1 MKEAGMQFGRMIGHY
16 VSSQAPAVPFFSS
29 QKNERIQRKHALDA
43 AYWQS
48 SYENPVLFHTAVE
61 NMLATRPLNSAPLLL
76 EIGPHSALAGPIRQI
91 LKANRSDA
99 SYIPT
104 LMRYENDTRSM
115 LNAAGQIFLKGLKL
129 DFRTLNPGGRAL
141 TNLPHYP
148 WHHETRYWY
157 ESRLSKQWRLPSFP
171 RHDLLGSQVPES
183 SDLEPIW
190 RNLLHLDDV
199 PWCRDHVIAGDIVFP
214 GAGYIAMAGEAIRQV
229 SGMEAQDY
237 TLRDFSLRVA
247 MTLHESTAIETIFT
261 MRPFHVTKS
270 LDSAWYEF
278 TVMSYDGA
286 IGTWTK
292 HCAGQVRTGSEYPAE
307 PESIVDLPRKVQSAS
322 WYRLMRKVG
331 MSYGPCFQGLEK
343 ISTHPVHHLA
353 VAHVSNTTSKDDSI
367 YQLHPTAIDSCIQL
381 FMAASCRGQ
390 AKSFSS
396 VPFVPT
402 RFGEIYVKR
411 PSAKIAVKVNAE
423 FGVKGDI
430 NGSCFGIA
438 AKEPV
443 LLLKDV
449 KLLPLGDGNFNCDK
463 DTHAGVC
470 VRWKPDIEF
479 QELRTLISS
488 PAPGV
493 KERFPALERLVL
505 LCCIEARE
513 RLTGR
518 SADAE
523 YMNKFFTWLSAEIDR
538 AAAKEYLVNG
548 HVEKLLKLSSPE
560 RVCLIAETAAQV
572 RETRASAAGIAV
584 CRIFD
589 AIEDIFCGKVEPL
602 ELLGKDDILS
612 RVYMFN
618 ESFDNCRRFFQLLS
632 HSNPHLKILEIGVG
646 TGATTANFLESLT
659 SEYGERMFNSYTVT
673 DTSEN
678 VLKTTEHKFKNAQG
692 MEFLPLDI
700 NQDPVEQGFVPG
712 SYDLVIT
719 TNVSSVSRTKEQKKG
734 RLSLISK
741 PSLDP
746 TSYKKPWQDTCQCTT
761 APTAQR

>member
-1 MKEAGMQFGRMIGHY
+1 MKEAGVQFGRMIGHY

-29 QKNERIQRKHALDA
+29 QKNERVQRKRALDA

-61 NMLATRPLNSAPLLL
+61 NMLATRPHNTAPLLL

-129 DFRTLNPGGRAL
+129 DFRALNPGGRAL

-157 ESRLSKQWRLPSFP
+157 ESRLSKQWRLRSFP
-171 RHDLLGSQVPES
+171 RHDLLGSQVSES

-190 RNLLHLDDV
+190 RNLLQLDDI

-229 SGMEAQDY
+229 TDLEVQDY
-237 TLRDFSLRVA
+237 TIRDFSLRVA
-247 MTLHESTAIETIFT
+247 MTLHESAAIETIFT
-261 MRPFHVTKS
+261 MRPLQLTTS

-278 TVMSYDGA
+278 TVMSYNGA
-286 IGTWTK
+286 TGTWTK
-292 HCAGQVRTGSEYPAE
+292 HCAGQVRAGSEYPAE
-307 PESIVDLPRKVQSAS
+307 PQSISDLPRKVQPAS

-331 MSYGPCFQGLEK
+331 MSYGPYFQGLEK
-343 ISTHPVHHLA
+343 ISAHPVHHSA

-367 YQLHPTAIDSCIQL
+367 YQLHPTTIDSCIQL
-381 FMAASCRGQ
+381 FTTASCRGQ
-390 AKSFSS
+390 ARSFSS

-411 PSAKIAVKVNAE
+411 PRAKIAVEVNAE

-438 AKEPV
+438 ANEPV

-463 DTHAGVC
+463 DTHAGIC
-470 VRWKPDIEF
+470 LRWKPDIEF
-479 QELRTLISS
+479 QEPSTLISS
-488 PAPGV
+488 AAPSVG
-493 KERFPALERLVL
+493 EGFPALQRLVL

-518 SADAE
+518 SAAAE
-523 YMNKFFTWLSAEIDR
+523 YMNKFFTWLSAEVDR
-538 AAAKEYLVNG
+538 AAAEECLVDG
-548 HVEKLLKLSSPE
+548 HVEKLSSLSSPE
-560 RVCLIAETAAQV
+560 RVCLIAKAATQV
-572 RETRASAAGIAV
+572 RETRAAAAGIAV

-589 AIEDIFCGKVEPL
+589 AIEGIFSGEVEPL
-602 ELLGKDDILS
+602 ELLRKDDILS
-612 RVYMFN
+612 KVYMLS
-618 ESFDNCRRFFQLLS
+618 ESFGNCRSFFQLLS
-632 HSNPHLKILEIGVG
+632 HSKPHLRILEIEAG
-646 TGATTANFLESLT
+646 TGATTAKVLESLT
-659 SEYGERMFNSYTVT
+659 SEHGERMFNSYTVT
-673 DTSEN
+673 NTSKDN
-678 VLKTTEHKFKNAQG
+678 LKNTEEKFKNGQG
-692 MEFLPLDI
+692 MKFLPLDI
-700 NQDPVEQGFVPG
+700 NQDPAKQGFAPG
-712 SYDLVIT
+712 SFDLVIAT
-719 TNVSSVSRTKEQKKG
+719 KVSSASKTKDRKGASR
-734 RLSLISK
+734 
-741 PSLDP
+741 
-746 TSYKKPWQDTCQCTT
+746 
-761 APTAQR
+761 